1 MQTSSLGY
9 LASALDPRF
18 KNLKFTSERRDAI
31 YQILSNSI
39 QSLQGVQR
47 TDQGASP
54 RRSAIVLTHQDPSQ
68 KTIFDDYFD
77 DVPQQ
82 QDDELAKYLN
92 IPNVASNVDPLSWWR
107 DRQDELPILAIL
119 ANKYLCLSATSVP
132 SERLFSD
139 VGNHITL
146 KRNRLSSN
154 VISNL
159 LFLKRNMDFVSLF
172 D

>member
-1 MQTSSLGY
+1 MVNYWSIQTSVLGY

-18 KNLKFTSERRDAI
+18 KNFKFAPERHDAT
-31 YQILSNSI
+31 YHILTNSI
-39 QSLQGVQR
+39 HSLQYINKEVSLN
-47 TDQGASP
+47 TP
-54 RRSAIVLTHQDPSQ
+54 IILDPSQ
-68 KTIFDDYFD
+68 KTIFDDLFD

-82 QDDELAKYLN
+82 QDDELARYLSM
-92 IPNVASNVDPLSWWR
+92 PNAAGNVDPLRWWR
-107 DRQDELPILAIL
+107 DRQDELPMLAIL

-139 VGNHITL
+139 VGNHITS
-146 KRNRLSSN
+146 KRNRLTSS

-159 LFLKRNMDFVSLF
+159 LFLKRNMNFISIF